1 MKATLTTVRLRYNR
15 LPLLVSTVSF
25 QQSVLRQR
33 RGVEVT
39 LSAFFRASS
48 VFVAVIAGVRARRV
62 LAGVGLCKVAGKVF
76 DTLSR

>member
-1 MKATLTTVRLRYNR
+1 M
-15 LPLLVSTVSF
+15 SF

>member
-1 MKATLTTVRLRYNR
+1 M
-15 LPLLVSTVSF
+15 SF

-39 LSAFFRASS
+39 LSVFFRASS
-48 VFVAVIAGVRARRV
+48 VFVVVITGVRAQRV